1 MDSIQGAG
9 NIIDFRMRVPPA
21 LCPRVNLPQENTVRY
36 DAVLGT
42 HKKYTA
48 AQTLDDLLAL
58 MAHNGVDHAVI
69 HAEHEV
75 GDGADALNK
84 TVSAMVEQYPERFT
98 GIGTVSMH
106 DFTVK
111 KALRQI
117 DECADNGFIGL
128 SLQPAF
134 FGMAIDDR
142 ILYPVYAKAMEK
154 HLLVAVHTGINYT
167 THRPMSG
174 ENPMLLDGVA
184 CDFPDL
190 TIVAAH
196 AGWPWVAEM
205 VAVARKHPN
214 VYMEFGGLAPKYI
227 NSGGSGWEMMFRF
240 MNSLLGEQVLFG
252 TDWPTMGPERVLEE
266 WRSIGL
272 KPEVLAALLGG
283 NAKEL
288 IDKHS
293 SGV

>member
-1 MDSIQGAG
+1 MDSIQNAAT
-9 NIIDFRMRVPPA
+9 IIDFRMRVPPA
-21 LCPRVNLPQENTVRY
+21 LCPLVNLPQENTIRY

-42 HKKYTA
+42 HKKYSA
-48 AQTLDDLLAL
+48 AQDLDDLLEL
-58 MAHNGVDHAVI
+58 MARHGIDHAVV

-75 GDGADALNK
+75 DDLADALNK
-84 TVSAMVEQYPERFT
+84 TVAQIIVRYPERFT
-98 GIGTVSMH
+98 GIGTISLH

-117 DECADNGFIGL
+117 DECAGNGFIGL

-142 ILYPVYAKAMEK
+142 LLYPVYAKAMEK
-154 HLLVAVHTGINYT
+154 NLLVAVHTGINYT

-174 ENPMLLDGVA
+174 ENPMLLDAVA
-184 CDFPDL
+184 CDFPEL

-205 VAVARKHPN
+205 VAVARKHTN

-227 NSGGSGWEMMFRF
+227 NSRGSGWEMMYRF

-266 WRSIGL
+266 WQSMGL

-283 NAKEL
+283 NAKRL
-288 IDKHS
+288 MDKHRN
-293 SGV
+293 GA